1 MGTCCSS
8 TALPPK
14 ENMDGVLSPLPASAA
29 AQEASAVNPRYD
41 ELAALIGPDVAD
53 QVRDKLDC
61 CISQAQIQEELAK
74 IQNSDKFSPE
84 AKDFATEAMVKITDE
99 KQLPLYLNPYEDE
112 ASLNAA
118 IVGGARAAT
127 ALIKASFL
135 LNLLANGGT
144 ISARQHLPEEAIF
157 TGRISDKVLVLALS
171 YCWADRMHP
180 DPRRE
185 VLRDVCLL
193 LRYLE
198 ASRYWG
204 DELPEAR
211 DNYNIHDREIV
222 IFWDFMSLYQNE
234 APWPASPEEPRG
246 DTRTA
251 DQVASF
257 SNGLKNVNLWYV
269 HSQAYVILA
278 THAYRQLAYLKS
290 GWPVFERL
298 TAMLLKNA
306 NYALDLPIFI
316 EWMEEKLGLD
326 MEKVMDDEAFK
337 DNASIYWMF
346 ERNRRAARQLP
357 LVPRVFDQQVQTLI
371 FSNGSDRGFVRQKYE
386 SMFND
391 VITQATKFELG
402 NLQGATAADWADFL
416 RHVLPLCPDLVHV
429 DLSRNEAIGGEGAG
443 KSHTRGEGCVCV
455 CEERE
460 TWKERGNEARLI
472 HDDSLLHSW
481 PHDAPLTPH
490 LTPAPLCMSG
500 VLL

>member
-29 AQEASAVNPRYD
+29 AQEAPAVNPRYD
-41 ELAALIGPDVAD
+41 ELVALIGPDVAD

-84 AKDFATEAMVKITDE
+84 AKDFATEAMAKITDE

-144 ISARQHLPEEAIF
+144 ISARQHLPAEAIF

-198 ASRYWG
+198 ASRFWG
-204 DELPEAR
+204 DDDPTGRAL
-211 DNYNIHDREIV
+211 NIHDREIV

-316 EWMEEKLGLD
+316 EWMEENLGLD
-326 MEKVMDDEAFK
+326 MEKVVDDPMFK
-337 DNASIYWMF
+337 PNNSIYWMF

-416 RHVLPLCPDLVHV
+416 RHVLPLCPDLVWV
-429 DLSRNEAIGGEGAG
+429 NLERNEAIGGEGAG
-443 KSHTRGEGCVCV
+443 KSPPGVRGVCV
-455 CEERE
+455 
-460 TWKERGNEARLI
+460 
-472 HDDSLLHSW
+472 
-481 PHDAPLTPH
+481 
-490 LTPAPLCMSG
+490 
-500 VLL
+500 